1 MGQLS
6 EFYNNATNNYHLIS
20 RGQEP
25 KDDEPAVVTKRFA
38 ENFQRDSKYAYW
50 NVSDKNISQKYKKH
64 IAESAQVS
72 NLAYDPEYISKEILA
87 TKFKPIYGP
96 EFKKLLWDAYINDY
110 ILGEA
115 TNIRSWSAF
124 ANQTQISLM
133 PISNKV
139 YESQE
144 ELTTAL
150 DSTGYNENERKKIIK
165 FIETVEWNLGLEWYQ
180 QDLARQAMVG
190 GVAALFLETFT
201 EETRINDVTI
211 PKGTPALIKPLHWSF
226 LDQVK
231 VDTATWKFE
240 SVHYTDFDNQYSNE
254 GPTYI
259 PARQLLYVTRNDNG
273 VTPNNLYYGI
283 SDYHPILK
291 LSNIIRQAEEV
302 DFPEI
307 VTSFWCQPGILKF
320 KNMNT
325 DEMDKFMSQIGPGLL
340 RGFNSQV
347 DFEPVNVKHDG
358 WFLITLL
365 ETVIRHMLMK
375 MRIPEFMYAFGGS
388 KSSRADVEIQMNAYD
403 KLVLSNERWWMGHH
417 LRTQLYD
424 YLLALVT
431 KEPDPTRQKFR
442 VVQNF
447 MPWSFED
454 ILAKANSLE
463 LLVRRYFITLQEGR
477 QFLGMKPYNSEIS
490 DRVNPIGQ
498 LKDLPP
504 IDKIKFKQQQE
515 LQQQRMDQQQKT
527 MDQFASNN
535 PNQNPIGQKG
545 FQPPSERQNA
555 KNVSVAGAG
564 RGNKT

>member
-1 MGQLS
+1 MGQLA
-6 EFYNNATNNYHLIS
+6 EFLHGASNDYHLVS
-20 RGQEP
+20 RGQQPEEE
-25 KDDEPAVVTKRFA
+25 KAHAVSRRFA
-38 ENFQRDSKYAYW
+38 ENFQLKSKYAYW
-50 NVSDKNISQKYKKH
+50 NVNSNNVSDKYRNYL
-64 IAESAQVS
+64 AESAKGIS
-72 NLAYDPEYISKEILA
+72 NLAFDTEFVSKEILA

-133 PISNKV
+133 PMSNKV
-139 YESQE
+139 YESE
-144 ELTTAL
+144 EDLTEDL
-150 DSTGYNENERKKIIK
+150 DATGYNEDERNKIVK
-165 FIETVEWNLGLEWYQ
+165 FIETVTRNIGLEWYQ

-190 GVAALFLETFT
+190 GVGALFLETFIEDT
-201 EETRINDVTI
+201 KINDIDI

-231 VDTATWKFE
+231 VDTATWAFE
-240 SVHYTDFDNQYSNE
+240 SVRYTDFENSYSND
-254 GPTYI
+254 GPVYI
-259 PARQLLYVTRNDNG
+259 PARNLLYVTRNDNH

-283 SDYHPILK
+283 SDYHSILK
-291 LSNIIRQAEEV
+291 LSNIIRQAEEI

-325 DEMDKFMSQIGPGLL
+325 NEMDRFMASIGPGLI

-347 DFEPVNVKHDG
+347 DFESVNIKHDG

-365 ETVIRHMLMK
+365 QTVISHMLMK
-375 MRIPEFMYAFGGS
+375 MRIPEFMFSFGG
-388 KSSRADVEIQMNAYD
+388 KSTSRSDVEIQMNAYD
-403 KLVLSNERWWMGHH
+403 KLVLSSDRWWMGHH
-417 LRTQLYD
+417 LSTQLYD
-424 YLLALVT
+424 YLLSLAT

-442 VVQNF
+442 VVQNY

-477 QFLGMKPYNSEIS
+477 QFLGMKPYNKEIS
-490 DRVNPIGQ
+490 KRVNPIGQ
-498 LKDLPP
+498 LTDIPP
-504 IDKIKFKQQQE
+504 IDKIKFEQQQE
-515 LQQQRMDQQQKT
+515 LQKQKMDQQQKT
-527 MDQFASNN
+527 MDQFASKN
-535 PNQNPIGQKG
+535 PLPEGQKG
-545 FQPPSERQNA
+545 FQPPTERANA
-555 KNVSVAGAG
+555 STIGTSGAG
-564 RGNKT
+564 RGNTK